1 MLPARH
7 TRGLCSPYAFC
18 VRTAIMTNRVNIVRP
33 QHIAII
39 MDGNGRWAQQHGKPR
54 LAGHEAGAET
64 VRRVLRLCRD
74 AGIRYLTLYA
84 FSTENWKRPTAE
96 VSGLMHLLQLFL
108 KKEKQALI
116 EQQVRL
122 HVIGQRDDL
131 PAAVQSAIAD
141 VEEATK
147 LFDNH
152 LILALS
158 YSGRSELVRT
168 MRKIAQAVQRGAI
181 TPDSISEETLASA
194 LDTAGIPDPD
204 LIIRTSGEFR
214 VSNFLLWQCAYS
226 EFYIT
231 QTCWP
236 DFREQEFNDAL
247 TAFAARERRYGGI
260 TSTK

>member
-1 MLPARH
+1 M
-7 TRGLCSPYAFC
+7 C
-18 VRTAIMTNRVNIVRP
+18 TATMTPQVNITRP

-64 VRRVLRLCRD
+64 VRRVMRLCHD

-84 FSTENWKRPTAE
+84 FSTENWKRSSTE
-96 VSGLMHLLQLFL
+96 VAGLMHLLQLFL
-108 KKEKQALI
+108 QNEKQSLLQ
-116 EQQVRL
+116 ERVRL
-122 HVIGQRDDL
+122 RVIGQRTDL
-131 PAAVQSAIAD
+131 PSEVQAAIAD
-141 VEEATK
+141 IEAATQH
-147 LFDNH
+147 FDNH

-158 YSGRSELVRT
+158 YSGRSELTRA
-168 MRKIAQAVQRGAI
+168 MRKVAQAVQRGEI
-181 TPDSISEETLASA
+181 SPDALTEETITAA

-214 VSNFLLWQCAYS
+214 ISNFLLWQCAYS

-236 DFREQEFNDAL
+236 DFREQDFNDAL
-247 TAFAARERRYGGI
+247 ASFAARERRYGGI
-260 TSTK
+260 ITTK